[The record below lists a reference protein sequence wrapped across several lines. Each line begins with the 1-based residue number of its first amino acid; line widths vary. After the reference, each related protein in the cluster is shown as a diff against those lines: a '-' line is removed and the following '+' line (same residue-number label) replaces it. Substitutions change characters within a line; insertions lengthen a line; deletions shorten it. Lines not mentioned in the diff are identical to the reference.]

1 MTIVLTFLNA
11 IIFDFNKFLLIA
23 SGKKLLSELCKL
35 WQVVINKWF

>member
-23 SGKKLLSELCKL
+23 SVKNYFKSYVNCGK
-35 WQVVINKWF
+35 